1 MTNEYISKCV
11 YHEIKDPFCP
21 VFKIGYILDKIED
34 NEYEKLQMLLKV
46 YSYSTI
52 V

>member
-1 MTNEYISKCV
+1 MTNEYISECV

-21 VFKIGYILDKIED
+21 VFKIGYILDKVED